1 MRDYDFVVIGSGIA
15 GLTFALK
22 AAKHGSVAVVT
33 KRKGSDTNTA
43 RAQGG
48 IACVTSDEDSFELH
62 VRDTLEAGAGLCDEA
77 VVRTIV
83 TEGPDRIRE
92 LMALG
97 LQFDERE
104 VSGHRELDLGKEGG
118 HSKRRV
124 LHVRDVLEAG
134 AGLCDEAVVRTIV
147 TEGPDR
153 IRELMALG
161 LQFDEREVS
170 GHRELDLGKEG
181 GHSKRRVLHV
191 RDVTGKEVEE
201 TLLRELDRQSRVE
214 LLENHMAVDLIT
226 AAKLGFAT
234 EDRCLGAY
242 VLDET
247 AGKVETIRA
256 DRIVLA
262 TGGCGKV
269 YLYTTNPDIATGD
282 GVAMAWRAGVEIAN
296 MEFIQFHP
304 TCLFHPQA
312 KSFLIS
318 EAVRGEGGILRND
331 RGEDFMKR
339 YDARGSLAP
348 RDIVARAIDS
358 EMKRSGAKCAF
369 LDITHRSPE
378 FLRERFPHIYQ
389 TCLRFGIDMSKQ
401 PIPVVPAAHYQCGG
415 IKTDVNGATSL
426 SGLYT
431 IGEVACTGLHG
442 ANRLASNSLLEG
454 LVMAHRAAATAVHVE
469 STSKRKI
476 PLPEWKSGNVQDV
489 DEMVVI
495 YHNWDEIRRLMW
507 DYVGIVRTDKR
518 LQRASARLR
527 NLQREIR
534 EFYWNFKV
542 SVDLLELRNLATVA
556 ALIVDSALS
565 RKESRGL
572 HYTLDYPQAD
582 DREFR
587 QDTLVRRN

>member
-1 MRDYDFVVIGSGIA
+1 VFEHLSLAGKIACFTAMKEYDFAVIGSGIA
-15 GLTFALK
+15 GLSFALK
-22 AAKHGSVAVVT
+22 AAKHGSVAVIT
-33 KRKGSDTNTA
+33 KRKGADTNTA
-43 RAQGG
+43 WAQGG

-77 VVRTIV
+77 VVRMIV
-83 TEGPDRIRE
+83 TEGPERIRE
-92 LMALG
+92 LAELG

-104 VSGHRELDLGKEGG
+104 IGGHRELDLGKEGG

-124 LHVRDVLEAG
+124 LHV
-134 AGLCDEAVVRTIV
+134 
-147 TEGPDR
+147 
-153 IRELMALG
+153 
-161 LQFDEREVS
+161 Q
-170 GHRELDLGKEG
+170 
-181 GHSKRRVLHV
+181 
-191 RDVTGKEVEE
+191 DVTGREIEE
-201 TLLRELDRQSRVE
+201 TLLRELGRQSHVQ
-214 LLENHMAVDLIT
+214 LLENQMAVDLIT

-234 EDRCLGAY
+234 EDRCLGVY
-242 VLDET
+242 VLDEKT
-247 AGKVETIRA
+247 GDVETIRSS
-256 DRIVLA
+256 RIVLA

-304 TCLFHPQA
+304 TCLFHPEA

-318 EAVRGEGGILRND
+318 EALRGEGGILRNN

-339 YDARGSLAP
+339 YDPRGSLAS
-348 RDIVARAIDS
+348 RDIVARAIDA
-358 EMKRSGAKCAF
+358 EIKRSGAKCVF
-369 LDITHRSPE
+369 LEITHKPPE
-378 FLRERFPHIYQ
+378 FIRERFPHIYQ

-401 PIPVVPAAHYQCGG
+401 AIPVVPAAHYQCGG
-415 IKTDVNGATSL
+415 VKTDINGATSL
-426 SGLYT
+426 PGLYA

-454 LVMAHRAAATAVHVE
+454 LVVAHRAAAAAVQTRSARNQKV
-469 STSKRKI
+469 

-489 DEMVVI
+489 DELVVI

-542 SVDLLELRNLATVA
+542 SVDLLELRNLAATA
-556 ALIVDSALS
+556 ALIVDSALR

-572 HYTLDYPQAD
+572 HFTLDYPEAD
-582 DREFR
+582 DRQFKH
-587 QDTLVRRN
+587 DTILSRG

>member
-1 MRDYDFVVIGSGIA
+1 MKEYDFVVIGSGIA
-15 GLTFALK
+15 GLSFALK
-22 AAKHGSVAVVT
+22 AAKHGSVAVIT
-33 KRKGSDTNTA
+33 KRKGADTNTA
-43 RAQGG
+43 WAQGG
-48 IACVTSDEDSFELH
+48 IACVTSDEDSFQLH

-83 TEGPDRIRE
+83 TEGPERIRE
-92 LMALG
+92 LADLG
-97 LQFDERE
+97 VQFDDRE
-104 VSGHRELDLGKEGG
+104 ASGHRELDLGKEGG

-124 LHVRDVLEAG
+124 LHVRDA
-134 AGLCDEAVVRTIV
+134 
-147 TEGPDR
+147 
-153 IRELMALG
+153 
-161 LQFDEREVS
+161 
-170 GHRELDLGKEG
+170 
-181 GHSKRRVLHV
+181 
-191 RDVTGKEVEE
+191 TGKEIEE
-201 TLLRELDRQSRVE
+201 TLLRQLAKQSNTA

-234 EDRCLGAY
+234 EDRCLGVY
-242 VLDET
+242 ILNERS
-247 AGKVETIRA
+247 GEVETIRS

-269 YLYTTNPDIATGD
+269 YLYTTNPGIATGD
-282 GVAMAWRAGVEIAN
+282 GVAMAWRAGLEIAN

-304 TCLFHPQA
+304 TCLFHAEA

-331 RGEDFMKR
+331 HGEDFMKR
-339 YDARGSLAP
+339 YDPRGSLAP
-348 RDIVARAIDS
+348 RDIVARAIDA
-358 EMKRSGAKCAF
+358 EIKRSGARCVF

-378 FLRERFPHIYQ
+378 FIRERFPHIYQ

-401 PIPVVPAAHYQCGG
+401 AIPVVPAAHYQCGG
-415 IKTDVNGATSL
+415 IKTDVDGAASL
-426 SGLYT
+426 PGLYA
-431 IGEVACTGLHG
+431 IGEVACTGMHG

-454 LVMAHRAAATAVHVE
+454 LVVAHRAAVAAMQKQVSGNQKVA
-469 STSKRKI
+469 
-476 PLPEWKSGNVQDV
+476 LPEWQSGNVQDV

-527 NLQREIR
+527 NLQREIH

-582 DREFR
+582 DREYKH
-587 QDTLVRRN
+587 DTLLSRR

>member
-1 MRDYDFVVIGSGIA
+1 MKEYDFVVIGSGIA
-15 GLTFALK
+15 GLSFALK
-22 AAKHGSVAVVT
+22 AARHGSVAVVT
-33 KRKGSDTNTA
+33 KRKGADTNTA
-43 RAQGG
+43 WAQGG

-62 VRDTLEAGAGLCDEA
+62 VRDTLEAGAGLCDEE

-83 TEGPDRIRE
+83 TEGPERIRE
-92 LMALG
+92 LADLG

-104 VSGHRELDLGKEGG
+104 ISGHRELDLGKEGG

-124 LHVRDVLEAG
+124 LHV
-134 AGLCDEAVVRTIV
+134 
-147 TEGPDR
+147 
-153 IRELMALG
+153 
-161 LQFDEREVS
+161 Q
-170 GHRELDLGKEG
+170 
-181 GHSKRRVLHV
+181 
-191 RDVTGKEVEE
+191 DVTGKEIEE
-201 TLLRELDRQSRVE
+201 TLLGELGRQSQVE
-214 LLENHMAVDLIT
+214 LLENHMAVDWIT

-234 EDRCLGAY
+234 ENRCLGVY
-242 VLDET
+242 VLD
-247 AGKVETIRA
+247 GKTGEVETIRS

-262 TGGCGKV
+262 TGGCSKV

-318 EAVRGEGGILRND
+318 EAVRGEGGILRNN

-339 YDARGSLAP
+339 YDVRGSLAP
-348 RDIVARAIDS
+348 RDIVARAIDV
-358 EMKRSGAKCAF
+358 EIKRSGAKCVF

-378 FLRERFPHIYQ
+378 FIQERFPHIYQ
-389 TCLRFGIDMSKQ
+389 TCLRFGIEMSKQ
-401 PIPVVPAAHYQCGG
+401 AIPVVPAAHYQCGG

-426 SGLYT
+426 PGLYA

-454 LVMAHRAAATAVHVE
+454 LVVAHRAAIAAVRTRPV
-469 STSKRKI
+469 SKQNI
-476 PLPEWKSGNVQDV
+476 PLPEWESGNVQDV
-489 DEMVVI
+489 DELVVI

-542 SVDLLELRNLATVA
+542 SVDLLELRNLAAVA
-556 ALIVDSALS
+556 ALIVDSALC

-572 HYTLDYPQAD
+572 HFTLDYPETD
-582 DREFR
+582 DRQFKR
-587 QDTLVRRN
+587 DTVLSRG

>member
-1 MRDYDFVVIGSGIA
+1 MKEYDFVVIGSGIA
-15 GLTFALK
+15 GLSFALK
-22 AAKHGSVAVVT
+22 VAKHGSVAVVT
-33 KRKGSDTNTA
+33 KRKGAATNTA
-43 RAQGG
+43 WAQGG
-48 IACVTSDEDSFELH
+48 ISCVTSDEDSFGLH
-62 VRDTLEAGAGLCDEA
+62 ARDTIVAGAGLCDEA
-77 VVRTIV
+77 VVRTVV
-83 TEGPDRIRE
+83 TEGPERIRE
-92 LMALG
+92 LMRLG

-104 VSGHRELDLGKEGG
+104 
-118 HSKRRV
+118 
-124 LHVRDVLEAG
+124 
-134 AGLCDEAVVRTIV
+134 I
-147 TEGPDR
+147 
-153 IRELMALG
+153 
-161 LQFDEREVS
+161 S

-191 RDVTGKEVEE
+191 RDVTGNEIEE
-201 TLLRELDRQSRVE
+201 TLLHEIGRRPQVE

-226 AAKLGFAT
+226 AAKLGFAV
-234 EDRCLGAY
+234 EDRCLGVY
-242 VLDET
+242 VLDEKT
-247 AGKVETIRA
+247 GEIETLRS

-269 YLYTTNPDIATGD
+269 YLYTSNPDIATGD
-282 GVAMAWRAGVEIAN
+282 GVAMAWRVGAQIVN

-304 TCLFHPQA
+304 TCLFHAQA

-318 EAVRGEGGILRND
+318 EAVRGEGGILRNN

-339 YDARGSLAP
+339 YDARGSLVP
-348 RDIVARAIDS
+348 RAIDA
-358 EMKRSGAKCAF
+358 EIKRSGAKCVF
-369 LDITHRSPE
+369 LDITHKSPE
-378 FLRERFPHIYQ
+378 FIRERFPHIYE

-415 IKTDVNGATSL
+415 IKTDMNGATSL
-426 SGLYT
+426 PGLYA

-454 LVMAHRAAATAVHVE
+454 LVVAHRAAAACMRAR
-469 STSKRKI
+469 SSSRQRI
-476 PLPEWKSGNVQDV
+476 SLPEWKSGNVQDV
-489 DEMVVI
+489 DELVVI

-572 HYTLDYPQAD
+572 HYTLDYPETE
-582 DREFR
+582 DRQFKR
-587 QDTLVRRN
+587 DTLLSRG